1 MERQPNA
8 VYKARRQALANKTN
22 GGAVLLFAP
31 TENEAGNAIYGF
43 RQSDNFYYL
52 TGLTD
57 PGAAVL
63 IMPASKASDSSQQS
77 RSYTEILFLAG
88 RNLAQ
93 EKWTG
98 PKLDA

>member
-1 MERQPNA
+1 MLESLAHLLLDLRCPLRKLQNFCVLLLVVIFCVHTAALERQANSI
-8 VYKARRQALANKTN
+8 YRARREALAGKTN

-57 PGAAVL
+57 PGAAL
-63 IMPASKASDSSQQS
+63 
-77 RSYTEILFLAG
+77 
-88 RNLAQ
+88 
-93 EKWTG
+93 
-98 PKLDA
+98 